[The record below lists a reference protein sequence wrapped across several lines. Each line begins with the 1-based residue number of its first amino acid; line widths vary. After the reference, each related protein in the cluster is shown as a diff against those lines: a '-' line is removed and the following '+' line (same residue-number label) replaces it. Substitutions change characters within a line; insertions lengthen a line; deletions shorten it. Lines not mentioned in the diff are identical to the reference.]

1 MREDPPV
8 NTPATATGPAPRG
21 SVGEVFRAF
30 LKLGLTSFG
39 GPIAHLG
46 FFRDELVTRRRWVR
60 ESEYADL
67 VALGQFLPGPAS
79 SQVGFALGLFRA
91 GPLGALAAWIA
102 FTLPSAIL
110 LVAFAYGATLFDN
123 AIGAGV
129 LAGLKVVA
137 VAIVAQAVWGMA
149 RTLTPDARR
158 ASIAVVAAILVL
170 FVAGPVGQVG
180 AIALGALAGYLLC
193 RDAPAGLPTSAPARK
208 PASPTAAEPAE
219 AEDSLATGSPSAANA
234 SSNTTTL
241 RIPVSR
247 RAGIV
252 ALSLFA
258 ALLVALPVAAAA
270 LGTPPSTSTANPA
283 GSSTANPAVNT
294 AGSTAIHV
302 ADSFYRAGALV
313 SGGGHVVLP
322 LLQSEVVTGNPVGWV
337 TPDAFLAG
345 YGAAQAVPGPLFTFA
360 AYLGALAEPGPAGL
374 VTAAI
379 ALVAVFL
386 PGLLLLVGVLPF
398 WNNFRTK
405 RPAQAIMR
413 GANAAVVGILAAAL
427 YDPVFVT
434 AIVDPAT
441 FALALVCF
449 ALLVS
454 WRTPPWVVVLVGAAG
469 GALLALLAL
478 LTNS

>member
-1 MREDPPV
+1 MRGVREDPPGSE
-8 NTPATATGPAPRG
+8 PAIATGPAPRG
-21 SVGEVFRAF
+21 SAGEVFRAF

-46 FFRDELVTRRRWVR
+46 FFRDELVTRRKWVR

-79 SQVGFALGLFRA
+79 SQVGFALGLLRA
-91 GPLGALAAWIA
+91 GPLGALAAWVA

-129 LAGLKVVA
+129 LAGLKVG
-137 VAIVAQAVWGMA
+137 AIV
-149 RTLTPDARR
+149 
-158 ASIAVVAAILVL
+158 
-170 FVAGPVGQVG
+170 
-180 AIALGALAGYLLC
+180 LGALAGYLLC
-193 RDAPAGLPTSAPARK
+193 RDAPAG
-208 PASPTAAEPAE
+208 TAVV
-219 AEDSLATGSPSAANA
+219 TN
-234 SSNTTTL
+234 L

-247 RAGIV
+247 RAGVV
-252 ALSLFA
+252 ALTLFA
-258 ALLVALPVAAAA
+258 ALLVALPLAAAT
-270 LGTPPSTSTANPA
+270 LGTPPSGSTAGTIAP
-283 GSSTANPAVNT
+283 GTTAP
-294 AGSTAIHV
+294 GSTAIHV

-313 SGGGHVVLP
+313 FGGGHVVLP
-322 LLQSEVVTGNPVGWV
+322 LLQAEVVTGNPAGWV
-337 TPDAFLAG
+337 SPDAFLAG

-398 WNNFRTK
+398 WNTFRTK

-427 YDPVFVT
+427 YNPVFVT
-434 AIVDPAT
+434 AVVDPAT

-454 WRTPPWVVVLVGAAG
+454 WRTPPWVVVLVGATG

-478 LTNS
+478 PAS